1 MSEKLKSS
9 DALHSWNLA
18 FRFLIGI
25 RVDHTTTFSFSE
37 MSMKG
42 IRMRYVEFTTLL
54 SILKGTVDM
63 N

>member
-1 MSEKLKSS
+1 MYSTLGILLL
-9 DALHSWNLA
+9 D
-18 FRFLIGI
+18 FQIGI